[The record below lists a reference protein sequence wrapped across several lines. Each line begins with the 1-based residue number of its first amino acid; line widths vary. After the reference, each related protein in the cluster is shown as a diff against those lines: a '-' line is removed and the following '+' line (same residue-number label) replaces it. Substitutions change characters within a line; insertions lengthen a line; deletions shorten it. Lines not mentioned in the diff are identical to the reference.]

1 VIKTKLL
8 QHIWQLNAV
17 TLSAQIF
24 TLPLILYY
32 FHQFPNLLLFT
43 NFFIVPLSGLV
54 LYAELTLLVVSPF
67 TSMAMVM
74 GKIVA
79 FLINQMNGLIER
91 TNRLPF
97 AVTENLQVSITQTVL
112 IYVTIIACLYWLVHK
127 DRKGFWIGLCAL
139 LTCIFLRWMPVF

>member
-1 VIKTKLL
+1 LL
-8 QHIWQLNAV
+8 LHIWQLNAV

-43 NFFIVPLSGLV
+43 NFFIVPFSGLV
-54 LYAELTLLVVSPF
+54 LYAELILLAVSPF
-67 TSMAMVM
+67 TSMASVM

-79 FLINQMNGLIER
+79 FLINQMNVLIER

-97 AVTENLQVSITQTVL
+97 AVTENLQVSIAQTVFM
-112 IYVTIIACLYWLVHK
+112 YIAIVAWLYWLVHK
-127 DRKGFWIGLCAL
+127 DRKGFWIGLCTL
-139 LTCIFLRWMPVF
+139 LACIFLSWMQLF